1 VIRAPLAVT
10 SRRLLVVIVLLA
22 LAVRL
27 WGLGFGLPFYNARV
41 DESTMAAPAVGF
53 LSGDL
58 NPHDFMYPT
67 AFRYAL
73 AATYAAWYLIAS
85 PFGVYSSLEALAN
98 RRFDT
103 IAPFFYMDRGLS
115 VLMGTLTVWWVFLV
129 CRRIFDDTIAL
140 VAALFMA
147 LAYLHVRDSHFGT
160 SDVTMIGLVM
170 LSLLSIVRWQETGT
184 LARAAVAGL
193 LVGLAASVKY
203 NGLGAGVP
211 FAAAVAERLF
221 ARDRRTRISFGRAAL
236 LLTLFGAAVAA
247 GFFGTS
253 PYALIDWHRFVTDVA
268 AQGAILAQGH
278 GLRTTRGWIHHGT
291 VNLPAA
297 LGWPLYLAGL
307 GGVVGLLVTR
317 WRHAIVLLAFPL
329 AYYAVTGSGYR
340 VFARDSLPNVPFLCI
355 AAAWLIATIVRTTV
369 RTVGSLPRTAVA
381 WTTGALAVA
390 LVAPSALNVWRLDR
404 IFGQT
409 DTRVVAARTLPSL
422 ITPWSLVYQAGE
434 AYGHVPFD
442 ISRPPFVVDEC
453 TFDETRNEFAPDG
466 TLPAWI
472 ILPRSPLLVYSR
484 VPEGVERIVKARYDL
499 ALRIPATTDDHPR
512 VYDQQDALF
521 LPLSDLSGV
530 YRLGPSFEVYRLRD
544 AR

>member
-1 VIRAPLAVT
+1 VKRAVSPT
-10 SRRLLVVIVLLA
+10 SRRLLLAIVLVA
-22 LAVRL
+22 IAVRV

-41 DESTMAAPAVGF
+41 DESTMASPAVGF

-73 AATYAAWYLIAS
+73 AATYAGWYLIAS

-98 RRFDT
+98 RRFET
-103 IAPFFYMDRGLS
+103 IAPFFYMGRGLS
-115 VLMGTLTVWWVFLV
+115 VLMGTLTVWWVVLL
-129 CRRIFDDTIAL
+129 CRRLFDETIAM

-160 SDVTMIGLVM
+160 SDVSMIGLVM

-211 FAAAVAERLF
+211 FAAAVVERLF
-221 ARDRRTRISFGRAAL
+221 ARDRRARIRFSRAAL
-236 LLTLFGAAVAA
+236 LLTLFGTAVAA

-297 LGWPLYLAGL
+297 LGWPLYVAGL
-307 GGVVGLLVTR
+307 GGVASLLVTR
-317 WRHAIVLLAFPL
+317 WRQAIVLLAFPL

-355 AAAWLIATIVRTTV
+355 AAAWLISTIVKTTVPSSRRTTV
-369 RTVGSLPRTAVA
+369 G

-390 LVAPSALNVWRLDR
+390 LVAPSALDVWRLDR
-404 IFGQT
+404 IFVRT
-409 DTRVVAARTLPSL
+409 DTRVLAARTLPSL
-422 ITPWSLVYQAGE
+422 ITPWSLVYQSGE

-442 ISRPPFVVDEC
+442 VSRPPLVVDEC

-466 TLPAWI
+466 QLPAWI

-499 ALRIPATTDDHPR
+499 ALQIPATTDDHPR

>member
-1 VIRAPLAVT
+1 M
-10 SRRLLVVIVLLA
+10 SRRLLLVIVLLA
-22 LAVRL
+22 LTVRV
-27 WGLGFGLPFYNARV
+27 WGVGFGLPFYNSRV

-73 AATYAAWYLIAS
+73 AATYVAWYLIAS
-85 PFGVYSSLEALAN
+85 RVGVYSSLQALAD
-98 RRFDT
+98 RRFET
-103 IAPFFYMDRGLS
+103 IAPFFYMDRGWS
-115 VLMGTLTVWWVFLV
+115 VLTGTLTVWWVFLI
-129 CRRIFDDTIAL
+129 CRRLFDETVAI

-170 LSLLSIVRWQETGT
+170 LSLLAIVRWQETGT

-193 LVGLAASVKY
+193 LVGLAGSVKY

-211 FAAAVAERLF
+211 FAVAVIERVF
-221 ARDRRTRISFGRAAL
+221 ARDRASRLSLFRAVG
-236 LLTLFGAAVAA
+236 LLTVFGVAVCV

-253 PYALIDWHRFVTDVA
+253 PYALLDWHRFVTDVA

-307 GGVVGLLVTR
+307 AGVIGLLVTR
-317 WRHAIVLLAFPL
+317 WRPAIVLLAFPL
-329 AYYAVTGSGYR
+329 AYYTVTGSGYR

-355 AAAWLIATIVRTTV
+355 AAAWLVSTLVRASG
-369 RTVGSLPRTAVA
+369 GSTRRTAVA
-381 WTTGALAVA
+381 WITAALAVA
-390 LVAPSALNVWRLDR
+390 LVAPSALDVWRLDR
-404 IFGQT
+404 ILGRP
-409 DTRVVAARTLPSL
+409 DTRVVAAETLPSL
-422 ITPWSLVYQAGE
+422 ITPWSLVYQSGE
-434 AYGHVPFD
+434 GYGRVPFEL
-442 ISRPPFVVDEC
+442 SRPPLAVDES
-453 TFDETRNEFAPDG
+453 TFDETTNTFTPDG

-472 ILPRSPLLVYSR
+472 ILPRSPLVVYSH
-484 VPEGVERIVKARYDL
+484 VPEGVERIVRARYDL
-499 ALRIPATTDDHPR
+499 VLRIPAATDDHPR

-521 LPLSDLSGV
+521 LPLSDLSGID
-530 YRLGPSFEVYRLRD
+530 RLGPSFEVYRLR
-544 AR
+544 

>member
-1 VIRAPLAVT
+1 MRALVPAT
-10 SRRLLVVIVLLA
+10 SRRLLLVIVLLA
-22 LAVRL
+22 LAVRV
-27 WGLGFGLPFYNARV
+27 WGVGFGLPFYNARV

-98 RRFDT
+98 RRFET
-103 IAPFFYMDRGLS
+103 IAPFFYMGRGLS
-115 VLMGTLTVWWVFLV
+115 VVMGTLTVWWVFLI
-129 CRRIFDDTIAL
+129 CRRLFDETIAI
-140 VAALFMA
+140 VAAFFLA

-170 LSLLSIVRWQETGT
+170 LSLVSIVRWQEAGT

-193 LVGLAASVKY
+193 LVGLAGSVKY

-211 FAAAVAERLF
+211 FAVAVVERLF
-221 ARDRRTRISFGRAAL
+221 ARDRASRISPLRGVGLMAV
-236 LLTLFGAAVAA
+236 FGAAVAV

-268 AQGAILAQGH
+268 TQGGILARGH
-278 GLRTTRGWIHHGT
+278 GLKTTRGWIHHAT

-297 LGWPLYLAGL
+297 LGWPLYAAGL

-317 WRHAIVLLAFPL
+317 WRQAIVLLAFPL
-329 AYYAVTGSGYR
+329 AYFAVTGSGYR

-355 AAAWLIATIVRTTV
+355 AAAWLISTLVRATVATA
-369 RTVGSLPRTAVA
+369 SLQRTAVA
-381 WTTGALAVA
+381 WTIGALAVA
-390 LVAPSALNVWRLDR
+390 LVAPSALDVWRLDR
-404 IFGQT
+404 IFVRD

-422 ITPWSLVYQAGE
+422 ITPWSLIYQSGE

-442 ISRPPFVVDEC
+442 ISRPQLVVDEC
-453 TFDETRNEFAPDG
+453 TFDETKNAFEPDG
-466 TLPAWI
+466 TLPVWI
-472 ILPRSPLLVYSR
+472 ILQRSPLVLYSR
-484 VPEGVERIVKARYDL
+484 VPEGVERIVKAHYDL
-499 ALRIPATTDDHPR
+499 VRRIPAATDDHPR

-521 LPLSDLSGV
+521 LPLSDLAGI
-530 YRLGPSFEVYRLRD
+530 YRLGPTFEVYRLRA

>member
-1 VIRAPLAVT
+1 MSARVPAT
-10 SRRLLVVIVLLA
+10 SRRLLVAILLVA
-22 LAVRL
+22 LAVRA

-41 DESTMAAPAVGF
+41 DESTMASPAVGF

-67 AFRYAL
+67 AFRYTL
-73 AATYAAWYLIAS
+73 AAMYATWYLIAS
-85 PFGVYSSLEALAN
+85 PFGIYSSLEALAN
-98 RRFDT
+98 RRFET

-115 VLMGTLTVWWVFLV
+115 VLMGTLTVWWVFLI
-129 CRRIFDDTIAL
+129 CRRVFDETIAI
-140 VAALFMA
+140 VAAFFMA

-170 LSLLSIVRWQETGT
+170 LSLLSIVRWQATGT

-211 FAAAVAERLF
+211 FAVAVVERLF
-221 ARDRRTRISFGRAAL
+221 VKDRAARISVARAAGL
-236 LLTLFGAAVAA
+236 LSLFGAAVLV

-268 AQGAILAQGH
+268 NQGAILAQGH
-278 GLRTTRGWIHHGT
+278 GLRTTRGWIHHGA

-297 LGWPLYLAGL
+297 LGWPLYTAAL
-307 GGVVGLLVTR
+307 GGVVGLLITR
-317 WRHAIVLLAFPL
+317 WRQAIVLLAFPL

-355 AAAWLIATIVRTTV
+355 AAAWLISTLIQA
-369 RTVGSLPRTAVA
+369 TVGASRRTAVQ
-381 WTTGALAVA
+381 WSTGALAIA
-390 LVAPSALNVWRLDR
+390 LVAPSALDVWRLDR
-404 IFGQT
+404 IFVRD
-409 DTRVVAARTLPSL
+409 DTRVIAARTLPSL
-422 ITPWSLVYQAGE
+422 ITPWSLIYQSGA

-442 ISRPPFVVDEC
+442 VSRPQFVVDEC
-453 TFDETRNEFAPDG
+453 TFDEATNEFAPSG

-472 ILPRSPLLVYSR
+472 ILPRSPLVVYSH
-484 VPEGVERIVKARYDL
+484 VPEGVERIVQARYDL
-499 ALRIPATTDDHPR
+499 VLRIPATTDDHPR

-530 YRLGPSFEVYRLRD
+530 FRLGPSVEVYRLRG

>member
-1 VIRAPLAVT
+1 MQALVPVT
-10 SRRLLVVIVLLA
+10 SRRLLIVIVLLA
-22 LAVRL
+22 LAVRV
-27 WGLGFGLPFYNARV
+27 WGLNFGLPFYNARV

-73 AATYAAWYLIAS
+73 AATYAGWYLIAS
-85 PFGVYSSLEALAN
+85 RFGIYSSLEALAN
-98 RRFDT
+98 RRFET
-103 IAPFFYMDRGLS
+103 IAPFFYMGRGLS
-115 VLMGTLTVWWVFLV
+115 VLMGTLTVWWVFLI
-129 CRRIFDDTIAL
+129 CRRLFDETIAI

-211 FAAAVAERLF
+211 FAVAVLERVF
-221 ARDRRTRISFGRAAL
+221 ARDRALRISVLRAVGLMAV
-236 LLTLFGAAVAA
+236 FGAAVAL

-253 PYALIDWHRFVTDVA
+253 PYALIDWHRFVTDIA
-268 AQGAILAQGH
+268 SQGAILAQGH

-307 GGVVGLLVTR
+307 GGVVGLLLTR
-317 WRHAIVLLAFPL
+317 WRQAIVLLAFPL

-355 AAAWLIATIVRTTV
+355 AAAWLVSTLVQATVAPSRRTSVR
-369 RTVGSLPRTAVA
+369 
-381 WTTGALAVA
+381 WTTGAVAVL
-390 LVAPSALNVWRLDR
+390 LVAPSALDVWRLDH
-404 IFGQT
+404 IFVRE

-422 ITPWSLVYQAGE
+422 ITPWSLVYQSGE

-442 ISRPPFVVDEC
+442 ISRPRFVVDEC
-453 TFDETRNEFAPDG
+453 TFDETKNEFAPEG

-472 ILPRSPLLVYSR
+472 ILPRSPLVVYSR

-499 ALRIPATTDDHPR
+499 VLRIPAATDDHPR

-521 LPLSDLSGV
+521 LPLSDLSGID
-530 YRLGPSFEVYRLRD
+530 RLGPSFEVYRLRA